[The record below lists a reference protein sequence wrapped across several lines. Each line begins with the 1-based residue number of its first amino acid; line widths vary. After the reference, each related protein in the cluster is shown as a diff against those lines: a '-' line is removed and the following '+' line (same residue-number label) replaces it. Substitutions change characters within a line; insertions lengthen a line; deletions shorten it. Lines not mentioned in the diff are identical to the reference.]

1 MSSDL
6 EKILEVYLKQIQDL
20 EDAAFQVLLE
30 TILDN
35 AVGEQLD
42 VIGRIV
48 VLAREGFAD
57 DTYRERLRAKIIIN
71 RGSGTIPEIIE
82 IISLLSGPGVQVEVQ
97 QFFPAAIHVIAVD
110 VLAVGLGFGIGPLL
124 QASKLGGVRAIF
136 IFHQTDPVFAF
147 DGAGGSKFDGGFFF
161 ATGI

>member
-6 EKILEVYLKQIQDL
+6 EKILEVYLDQIQDV
-20 EDAAFQVLLE
+20 EDAAFEVLLD

-42 VIGRIV
+42 GIGRVV

-57 DTYRERLRAKIIIN
+57 NTYRERLRAKIIIN
-71 RGSGTIPEIIE
+71 RASGTIPQIIE
-82 IISLLSGPGVQVEVQ
+82 IISLLSGLDVQVELQ
-97 QFFPAAIHVIAVD
+97 EFFPAAIHVIAVD
-110 VLAVGLGFGIGPLL
+110 IIATGLGFGIAPLL
-124 QASKLGGVRAIF
+124 QVAKLGGVRAIF

-161 ATGI
+161 ATGL